1 MIAAAMLDNLIRGM
15 DTGQAK
21 TLNLREGQVFQ
32 GRISELYPGQLA
44 RLQMGTMNLSARL
57 EARLEKG
64 EKYWFRVISGE
75 KVPQLK
81 VLESVPVNRP
91 GSSPAAVTNVPAVL
105 KQLGLPTDGLHE
117 KIIRELIRVN
127 LPFTRSNILQ
137 GAQLVKESALA
148 SNDSL
153 NLITMMIQRGY
164 PLTRTAFKALA
175 SVQSGKSTGE
185 TMVQLASALEKLPD
199 SRAQHLQH
207 ILANISGRFS
217 GFEKLDIFVIF
228 KHLTGKDEEFR
239 EAAFKVLKKTG
250 LINSIDSSIR
260 FFTSFKDT
268 VFNPANEN
276 MSGELWPDLLKSRQ
290 TALPLKNMDPKLL
303 FSYLTDSL
311 RGAPLQSVIQLLTL
325 INPQASAGSI
335 IASLSQWLASEPEDS
350 TKGIWQ
356 LIRDNHSGNGML
368 MKEEKTPYPLKAF
381 LDQLGLQH
389 ENNIRSGQL
398 HQEKLRL
405 NTLKAKLIQ
414 FLNQSH
420 GLPQGI
426 REQADFLLQRL
437 TAYQLLSSDQQGP
450 VQHTVF
456 QIPVKLSGKYTDLT
470 LQWQGRE
477 KNDGTVDDSHCRILF
492 YLELETL
499 RDTLIDVQ
507 IQNRIMTLTVYNE
520 SSKPASIQ
528 TVWFPLLKEKL
539 ASYNYQ
545 LSVIKWEKA
554 KEKEGNRSTPAM
566 HVNSLEYGYNGVD
579 IKI

>member
-15 DTGQAK
+15 DTGRAK
-21 TLNLREGQVFQ
+21 TLYLREGQVFQ

-64 EKYWFRVISGE
+64 EKYWFKVISGE
-75 KVPQLK
+75 RVPQLK
-81 VLESVPVNRP
+81 VLENVSVNRP
-91 GSSPAAVTNVPAVL
+91 GSSPASVTNVPGML
-105 KQLGLPTDGLHE
+105 KQLGLPTDGLHK

-153 NLITMMIQRGY
+153 KLITMMIQRGY
-164 PLTRTAFKALA
+164 PLTRAAFKALA
-175 SVQSGKSTGE
+175 SVQSEKSTGE
-185 TMVQLASALEKLPD
+185 TMVQLASTLEKLPD

-217 GFEKLDIFVIF
+217 GFGEGDIFVIF
-228 KHLTGKDEEFR
+228 KHLTGKDEELQ
-239 EAAFKVLKKTG
+239 EAAIKVLKETG
-250 LINSIDSSIR
+250 LINSLDSSIR
-260 FFTSFKDT
+260 FFTSFKET
-268 VFNPANEN
+268 VLNPANEN
-276 MSGELWPDLLKSRQ
+276 MSGKLWPGLFKSRQ

-311 RGAPLQSVIQLLTL
+311 RGAPLHSVTQLLTL
-325 INPQASAGSI
+325 INPQASASSI
-335 IASLSQWLASEPEDS
+335 VTRLSQWLASEPEDS

-356 LIRDNHSGNGML
+356 LIRDNHSGNGKL
-368 MKEEKTPYPLKAF
+368 LNEGQTQHPLKAF
-381 LDQLGLQH
+381 LNQLGLQH

-398 HQEKLRL
+398 NQEEL

-420 GLPQGI
+420 GLPQGT

-437 TAYQLLSSDQQGP
+437 TAYQLLSSEQQGP

-456 QIPVKLSGKYTDLT
+456 QIPVKLSEKYTDLT

-477 KNDGTVDDSHCRILF
+477 KNDGTVDESHCRILF

-499 RDTLIDVQ
+499 RHTLIDVQ
-507 IQNRIMTLTVYNE
+507 IQNRIMALTVYNE

-528 TVWFPLLKEKL
+528 SVWFPLLKEKL

-566 HVNSLEYGYNGVD
+566 HVNSFEYGYNGVD